1 MPKKRSAKK
10 EAVMLSNETK
20 TLVLAILVI
29 LAIAL
34 VVANFSSITGSIVK
48 EKKSSTKVIFA
59 NNVISPGEYVEF
71 EIIPSKEGVNKKY
84 RICDDSNRCLLR
96 AYMQCG
102 SYNCDNNVKERY
114 KTWPSW
120 EPGVYYIKL
129 FDYEIND
136 FVNYHFTI
144 S

>member
-1 MPKKRSAKK
+1 MPKKAEKR
-10 EAVMLSNETK
+10 EAVVLNDETK

-48 EKKSSTKVIFA
+48 ERKSTTQVVFA
-59 NNVISPGEYVEF
+59 KNVIAPGEYVEF
-71 EIIPSKEGVNKKY
+71 EITPSKYGVNKKY
-84 RICDDSNRCLLR
+84 RICDDSDRCLLR
-96 AYMQCG
+96 TYMQCD
-102 SYNCDNNVKERY
+102 SFNCRNKVTEHY

-129 FDYEIND
+129 FDYETNG
-136 FVNYHFTI
+136 FENYYFTI